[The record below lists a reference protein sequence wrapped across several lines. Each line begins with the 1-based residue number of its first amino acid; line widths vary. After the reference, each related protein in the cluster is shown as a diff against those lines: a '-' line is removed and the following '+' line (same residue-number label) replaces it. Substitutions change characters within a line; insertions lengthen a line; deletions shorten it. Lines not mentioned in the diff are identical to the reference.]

1 MDYAVHSIIPKH
13 QKGKHLFLEERVF
26 IQTRIKDGCSFRVLH
41 MSSAALLLL
50 SAMSLKE
57 VLFCF
62 ITARRNAIKP
72 NTAMRSIKLTV
83 RTVAASQTF

>member
-13 QKGKHLFLEERVF
+13 QSIYLWKNVSLFRHVLKTASLLEL
-26 IQTRIKDGCSFRVLH
+26 LH
-41 MSSAALLLL
+41 VSSAALLLL
-50 SAMSLKE
+50 SAMRLKE

-62 ITARRNAIKP
+62 ITARKNAIRP
-72 NTAMRSIKLTV
+72 NTAMKPIKLTV